1 MKTSKFNISAMK
13 GFVLALFL
21 AGISS
26 SCGTKSSNKEPDEH
40 AKDSVHHDEEEGHL
54 HDHENATATSS
65 GNIMWMPSDQPFD
78 GPLKLVKGD
87 AQKLDASITTDDV
100 GVKALSFTLSG
111 NQVVLLFDGLLE
123 NIGSNL
129 QFKTEGFQGKVV
141 IVHHYIDES
150 NYDYLALTNTSMKLG
165 RIENGKDNVLD
176 KKDEKMPL
184 DWAKLTV
191 SAAGEH
197 YKGSLNDKLVNHGH
211 GETRP
216 AGRVGLLLE
225 GSGKVMLKMMEVM
238 KLTE

>member
-1 MKTSKFNISAMK
+1 MTS
-13 GFVLALFL
+13 FVLVLFL

-26 SCGTKSSNKEPDEH
+26 SCGTKSSHKEPDEH
-40 AKDSVHHDEEEGHL
+40 AKDSVHNEAAEDHPHDQS
-54 HDHENATATSS
+54 ASATSS
-65 GNIMWMPSDQPFD
+65 GNIMWMPGDKPFD
-78 GPLKLVKGD
+78 GPLKLVKGG
-87 AQKLDASITTDDV
+87 AQKLDASITTDNG
-100 GVKALSFTLSG
+100 GVKTLSLTLSG
-111 NQVVLLFDGLLE
+111 SQVVLLFDGLLE

-129 QFKTEGFQGKVV
+129 QFKTEEFQGKVV
-141 IVHHYIDES
+141 MVHHYIDES
-150 NYDYLALTNTSMKLG
+150 NYDYLSLSNTSMQLG

-176 KKDEKMPL
+176 KKDEKMPVY
-184 DWAKLTV
+184 WAKLTV

-225 GSGKVMLKMMEVM
+225 GRGKVMLKMMEVI

>member
-1 MKTSKFNISAMK
+1 MKKAKFNVARMTK
-13 GFVLALFL
+13 FVIVLFL

-26 SCGTKSSNKEPDEH
+26 SCGTKSSHKEPDEH
-40 AKDSVHHDEEEGHL
+40 AKDSVHHDEEEGH
-54 HDHENATATSS
+54 HDHENASTSS
-65 GNIMWMPSDQPFD
+65 SDNIMWMPADQPFD

-87 AQKLDASITTDDV
+87 AQKVDATITTDNV
-100 GVKALSFTLSG
+100 GAKSLSLTLSG
-111 NQVVLLFDGLLE
+111 SQVVLLFDGLLE
-123 NIGSNL
+123 NVGSNL

-150 NYDYLALTNTSMKLG
+150 NYDYLSLSNTSMQLG

-176 KKDEKMPL
+176 KKDEKMPI

-216 AGRVGLLLE
+216 AGRVGLLLD
-225 GSGKVMLKMMEVM
+225 GRGKVMLKMMEVM